1 MMDNKKQF
9 KVPGFL
15 LAIIAI
21 LVVCIIFIFVV
32 QVPFSQN
39 YDKYQEDHA
48 SAVSQISV
56 YNDYLARADEVQS
69 KIDELR
75 TEYEQKSVNLYA
87 NATTSPD
94 DIRAMLRSFN
104 YDILALSINTG
115 VPDDQGRTTVAGG
128 LLYSTSVNYKF
139 VCTEENISQTLNYL
153 ELEADSAYYIDSI
166 NVTNYVDPAANAQ
179 PAEDEESGEGSG
191 DQSGE
196 QSGEASAETSKK
208 QASDDAEIIQISG
221 ASGVN
226 KTGDVRYEVT
236 INMSLYYFVAPP
248 EEESVEE
255 SVEESSQA

>member
-1 MMDNKKQF
+1 MDNKKQF

-48 SAVSQISV
+48 SAVSQISL
-56 YNDYLARADEVQS
+56 YNDYLSRADEVQKS
-69 KIDELR
+69 IDKMKS
-75 TEYEQKSVNLYA
+75 EYELKSANLFA

-94 DIRAMLRSFN
+94 DIRKVLTRLN

-115 VPDDQGRTTVAGG
+115 VPDAQGRTTVAGG

-166 NVTNYVDPAANAQ
+166 SITNYVDPAAEAA
-179 PAEDEESGEGSG
+179 AEAADESGEGSGEESGEGSK
-191 DQSGE
+191 S
-196 QSGEASAETSKK
+196 ETSKK
-208 QASDDAEIIQISG
+208 QASDDAEIIDISG
-221 ASGVN
+221 VSGVN
-226 KTGDVRYEVT
+226 KTADARYEVT
-236 INMSLYYFVAPP
+236 FNMSLYYFVAP

-255 SVEESSQA
+255 TVEESSEA